1 MMCVVNCVSRFLFS
15 VTLKLNSHK
24 GNCINDA
31 DDNNDKKDDGDDDDF
46 DCIFNVCVRDNHMAS
61 SSYTKKTE

>member
-1 MMCVVNCVSRFLFS
+1 M
-15 VTLKLNSHK
+15 
-24 GNCINDA
+24 DAA

-61 SSYTKKTE
+61 SSYKKKDRMTMCDK